1 MHSRSKTGAAY
12 LAALSYAAIL
22 GFSFLFVKLT
32 VTEASPL
39 DVIAHR
45 FALSFIALTVP
56 VLLGWIKINI
66 TRRDILRIL
75 PLALLSPLVYFPLQA
90 FGLMSTSSSEGG
102 IIQATVPIFT
112 LLLASYFI
120 KERTTV
126 VQKLSLLL
134 SVAGVI
140 FIFVMKSGASL
151 ASNSF
156 GGILLLVLSAICLSG
171 YNVLARPLTQKYN
184 PLELTYVTSIL
195 GCVVFNLVALGYH
208 TINGSLSAYT
218 APLVKPDY
226 WLALAYL
233 GILSTLITSL
243 LSSYA
248 LKRIEASKMSVIGN
262 LSTLISMIAGAYIL
276 KEQLAY
282 YHIVGAVIIIV
293 GVLGTNFGGRRNF
306 EPRKASAAKPLK
318 VN

>member
-1 MHSRSKTGAAY
+1 MHSRSRNGVAY

-45 FALSFIALTVP
+45 FALSLIALTIP
-56 VLLGWIKINI
+56 VLFGWIKINI
-66 TRRDILRIL
+66 KWRDMLCIL
-75 PLALLSPLVYFPLQA
+75 PLAMLSPLLFFPLQA

-112 LLLASYFI
+112 LLLASYFL

-126 VQKLSLLL
+126 LQKISLLL
-134 SVAGVI
+134 SVFGVV
-140 FIFVMKSGASL
+140 FIFVMKSGAPL

-156 GGILLLVLSAICLSG
+156 GGIVLLVLSAICLSG
-171 YNVLARPLTQKYN
+171 YNVLARPLTQKYS
-184 PLELTYVTSIL
+184 PMELTYVTSIL
-195 GCVVFNLVALGYH
+195 GCIVFNLAALGYH
-208 TINGSLSAYT
+208 AIDGSMSAYT

-226 WLALAYL
+226 WMALAYL
-233 GILSTLITSL
+233 GILSTLVTSL
-243 LSSYA
+243 LSSFA
-248 LKRIEASKMSVIGN
+248 LKWIEASKMSVIGN

-282 YHIVGAVIIIV
+282 YHIIGAVVIII
-293 GVLGTNFGGRRNF
+293 GVVGTNFGGRKSF
-306 EPRKASAAKPLK
+306 APIKTTSAKSQ
-318 VN
+318 

>member
-1 MHSRSKTGAAY
+1 MHSRSRNGVAY

-45 FALSFIALTVP
+45 FALSLIALTIP
-56 VLLGWIKINI
+56 VLFGWIKINI
-66 TRRDILRIL
+66 KWRDMLRIL
-75 PLALLSPLVYFPLQA
+75 PLALLSPLLFFPLQA
-90 FGLMSTSSSEGG
+90 FGLMITSSSEGG

-112 LLLASYFI
+112 LLLASYFL

-126 VQKLSLLL
+126 LQKISLLL
-134 SVAGVI
+134 SVFGVF
-140 FIFVMKSGASL
+140 FIFVMKSGAPL

-156 GGILLLVLSAICLSG
+156 GGIVLLVLSAICLSG
-171 YNVLARPLTQKYN
+171 YNVLARPLTQKYS
-184 PLELTYVTSIL
+184 PMELTYVTSIL
-195 GCVVFNLVALGYH
+195 GCIVFNLAALGYH
-208 TINGSLSAYT
+208 AIDGSMSAYT

-226 WLALAYL
+226 WMALAYL
-233 GILSTLITSL
+233 GILSTLVTSL
-243 LSSYA
+243 LSSFA
-248 LKRIEASKMSVIGN
+248 LKWIEASKMSVIGN

-282 YHIVGAVIIIV
+282 YHIIGAVVIII
-293 GVLGTNFGGRRNF
+293 GVVGTNFGGRKSF
-306 EPRKASAAKPLK
+306 APIKTTSAKSQ
-318 VN
+318 

>member
-1 MHSRSKTGAAY
+1 MHSRSGNGVAY

-45 FALSFIALTVP
+45 FALSLIALTIP

-66 TRRDILRIL
+66 KLRDMLRIL
-75 PLALLSPLVYFPLQA
+75 PLALLSPLLFFPLQA

-112 LLLASYFI
+112 LLLASYFL

-126 VQKLSLLL
+126 LQKISLLL
-134 SVAGVI
+134 SVFGVV
-140 FIFVMKSGASL
+140 FIFVMKSGAPL

-156 GGILLLVLSAICLSG
+156 GGIFLLVLSAICLSG
-171 YNVLARPLTQKYN
+171 YNVLARPLTQKYS
-184 PLELTYVTSIL
+184 PMELTYVTSIL
-195 GCVVFNLVALGYH
+195 GCIVFNLAALGYH
-208 TINGSLSAYT
+208 AIDGSMSAYT

-226 WLALAYL
+226 WMALAYL
-233 GILSTLITSL
+233 GILSTLATSL
-243 LSSYA
+243 LSSFA
-248 LKRIEASKMSVIGN
+248 LKWIEASKMSVIGN
-262 LSTLISMIAGAYIL
+262 LSTLISMLAGAYIL

-282 YHIVGAVIIIV
+282 YHIIGAVVIII
-293 GVLGTNFGGRRNF
+293 GVVGTNFGGRKSF
-306 EPRKASAAKPLK
+306 TPIKTTSAKSQ
-318 VN
+318 